1 MKSLK
6 LKIFSSFLL
15 NLCLIP
21 ISFSLSSSYSQYMAN
36 NYTCENLTKIISKNN
51 HDLISLMKS
60 NITQFKAQ
68 SHSCIDTLIKYAK
81 IPVLDFYLNELCNM
95 GVEYKENLEI
105 SLNTILT
112 QINDVYNKHKYSETQ
127 YQTVFPASKWA
138 QSMDEVFIEVK
149 FAHRHD
155 SPGCLE
161 MKNLKVEL
169 KERSVK
175 LIGYCVLGD
184 VPIKMDFDIK
194 LWNKINVKESKHFES
209 SVGRYQF
216 NLVKK
221 KKDNYWK
228 KLMEDK
234 VPIPSNM
241 RVWFEMKEKYQE
253 QLEKYENDEFDESI
267 KEMMESIEQEEKKKD
282 KKNKTKSK
290 GKKKKKKKKSKY
302 NTTDL

>member
-1 MKSLK
+1 MKSSK
-6 LKIFSSFLL
+6 LNTFFLIFSFLYIL
-15 NLCLIP
+15 P
-21 ISFSLSSSYSQYMAN
+21 ISINLTPSYEQYLTPT
-36 NYTCENLTKIISKNN
+36 YTCSNLTKIISKNN

-60 NITQFKAQ
+60 NITQFKSQ
-68 SHSCIDTLIKYAK
+68 SHSCIDTLVKYAK

-105 SLNTILT
+105 SLNTVLT

-175 LIGYCVLGD
+175 LVGYCVLGD

-194 LWNKINVKESKHFES
+194 LWNKINVRESKHFES

-228 KLMEDK
+228 KLMDDK
-234 VPIPSNM
+234 MSIPSNM

-253 QLEKYENDEFDESI
+253 QLEKYENDEFDEEL
-267 KEMMESIEQEEKKKD
+267 KDMMETIKQEEKKKD
-282 KKNKTKSK
+282 NKKNKTKT
-290 GKKKKKKKKSKY
+290 KKKKKKKKSKT

>member
-6 LKIFSSFLL
+6 LKIFSSLILYLFIIPSSL
-15 NLCLIP
+15 NLTP
-21 ISFSLSSSYSQYMAN
+21 SYQDYAQKV
-36 NYTCENLTKIISKNN
+36 YTCENLTKIVSKSN
-51 HDLISLMKS
+51 HDLISFMKS
-60 NITQFKAQ
+60 NITQFKSQ

-228 KLMEDK
+228 KLMDEK
-234 VPIPSNM
+234 MTIPTNM

-267 KEMMESIEQEEKKKD
+267 KEMMETIEQEEKNK

-290 GKKKKKKKKSKY
+290 SKKKKKKKKTKT

>member
-1 MKSLK
+1 MKSFK

-60 NITQFKAQ
+60 NITQFKTQ

-228 KLMEDK
+228 KLMDEK
-234 VPIPSNM
+234 MTIPSNM

-267 KEMMESIEQEEKKKD
+267 KEMMETIEQEEKNK
-282 KKNKTKSK
+282 KKNKTKTK
-290 GKKKKKKKKSKY
+290 GKKKKKKKKSKN
-302 NTTDL
+302 NTADL

>member
-1 MKSLK
+1 MKSFK

-241 RVWFEMKEKYQE
+241 RVWFEMKEKYS
-253 QLEKYENDEFDESI
+253 F
-267 KEMMESIEQEEKKKD
+267 
-282 KKNKTKSK
+282 
-290 GKKKKKKKKSKY
+290 
-302 NTTDL
+302 

>member
-6 LKIFSSFLL
+6 LKIFSSLILYLFIIPSTL
-15 NLCLIP
+15 NLTP
-21 ISFSLSSSYSQYMAN
+21 SYQDYAQKV
-36 NYTCENLTKIISKNN
+36 YTCENLTKIVSKSN
-51 HDLISLMKS
+51 HDLISFMKS
-60 NITQFKAQ
+60 NITQFKSQ

-228 KLMEDK
+228 KLMDEK
-234 VPIPSNM
+234 MTIPTNM

-267 KEMMESIEQEEKKKD
+267 KEMMETIEQEEKNK

-290 GKKKKKKKKSKY
+290 SKKKKKKKKTKT

>member
-1 MKSLK
+1 MK
-6 LKIFSSFLL
+6 
-15 NLCLIP
+15 
-21 ISFSLSSSYSQYMAN
+21 
-36 NYTCENLTKIISKNN
+36 T
-51 HDLISLMKS
+51 
-60 NITQFKAQ
+60 NITQFKSQ

-95 GVEYKENLEI
+95 GIEYKENLEI

-228 KLMEDK
+228 KLMDEK
-234 VPIPSNM
+234 MTIPSNM

-253 QLEKYENDEFDESI
+253 QLEKYENDELDESI
-267 KEMMESIEQEEKKKD
+267 KEMMETIEQEEKNK
-282 KKNKTKSK
+282 KKNKTKTK
-290 GKKKKKKKKSKY
+290 GKKKKKKKKSKN

>member
-1 MKSLK
+1 MKLS
-6 LKIFSSFLL
+6 LL
-15 NLCLIP
+15 NLFYFIILSVNI
-21 ISFSLSSSYSQYMAN
+21 SLSYEQQLLQPQ
-36 NYTCENLTKIISKNN
+36 YTCSNLTKIISQSN
-51 HDLISLMKS
+51 HDLISTMKS

-155 SPGCLE
+155 SPGCLK
-161 MKNLKVEL
+161 MKDLKVDI
-169 KERSVK
+169 KEKSIS
-175 LIGYCVLGD
+175 LIGYCVLGE
-184 VPIKMDFDIK
+184 VPIKINYYIETFD
-194 LWNKINVKESKHFES
+194 KIDVKSSKHFVS

-216 NLVKK
+216 NL
-221 KKDNYWK
+221 
-228 KLMEDK
+228 
-234 VPIPSNM
+234 
-241 RVWFEMKEKYQE
+241 
-253 QLEKYENDEFDESI
+253 
-267 KEMMESIEQEEKKKD
+267 
-282 KKNKTKSK
+282 
-290 GKKKKKKKKSKY
+290 KKKKSNNYWKQLL
-302 NTTDL
+302 NDKMKVPNNMRV

>member
-6 LKIFSSFLL
+6 LKIYSSILL
-15 NLCLIP
+15 NLFLIP
-21 ISFSLSSSYSQYMAN
+21 ISLSLTPSYQQYAAN
-36 NYTCENLTKIISKNN
+36 NYTCENLTKLVSRSN
-51 HDLISLMKS
+51 HDLISLMKT
-60 NITQFKAQ
+60 NITRFKTQ

-127 YQTVFPASKWA
+127 YQSVFPASKWA

-161 MKNLKVEL
+161 MKNLKVDL

-228 KLMEDK
+228 KLLDEKMT
-234 VPIPSNM
+234 IPSNM

-253 QLEKYENDEFDESI
+253 QLEKYENDEFDQSI
-267 KEMMESIEQEEKKKD
+267 KEMMENIEQEEKNKD

-290 GKKKKKKKKSKY
+290 GKKKKKKKKSKN

>member
-1 MKSLK
+1 MKSSK
-6 LKIFSSFLL
+6 LNTFFLIFSFLYIL
-15 NLCLIP
+15 P
-21 ISFSLSSSYSQYMAN
+21 ISINLTPSYEQYLTPT
-36 NYTCENLTKIISKNN
+36 YTCSNLTKIISKNN

-60 NITQFKAQ
+60 NITQFKSQ
-68 SHSCIDTLIKYAK
+68 SHSCIDTLVKYAK

-105 SLNTILT
+105 SLNTVLT

-194 LWNKINVKESKHFES
+194 LWNKINVRESKHFES

-228 KLMEDK
+228 KLMDDK
-234 VPIPSNM
+234 MSIPSNM

-253 QLEKYENDEFDESI
+253 QLEKYENDEFDEEL
-267 KEMMESIEQEEKKKD
+267 KDMMETIKQEEKKKD
-282 KKNKTKSK
+282 NKKNKTKT
-290 GKKKKKKKKSKY
+290 KKKKKKKKSKT

>member
-6 LKIFSSFLL
+6 LKIFSSLLLYLFIIPFSL
-15 NLCLIP
+15 NLTP
-21 ISFSLSSSYSQYMAN
+21 SYQDYTKQ
-36 NYTCENLTKIISKNN
+36 NYTCENLTKVISKSN
-51 HDLISLMKS
+51 HDLISLMKT
-60 NITQFKAQ
+60 NITQFKSQ

-95 GVEYKENLEI
+95 GIEYKENLEI

-228 KLMEDK
+228 KLMDEK
-234 VPIPSNM
+234 MTIPSNM

-267 KEMMESIEQEEKKKD
+267 KEMMETIEQEEKNK
-282 KKNKTKSK
+282 KKNKTKTK
-290 GKKKKKKKKSKY
+290 GKKKKKKKKSKN

>member
-1 MKSLK
+1 MKSSK
-6 LKIFSSFLL
+6 LNTFFLIFSFLYIL
-15 NLCLIP
+15 P
-21 ISFSLSSSYSQYMAN
+21 ISINLTPSYEQYLTPT
-36 NYTCENLTKIISKNN
+36 YTCSNLTKIISKNN

-60 NITQFKAQ
+60 NITQFKSQ
-68 SHSCIDTLIKYAK
+68 SHSCIDTLVKYAK

-105 SLNTILT
+105 SLNTVLT

-175 LIGYCVLGD
+175 LVGYCVLGD

-194 LWNKINVKESKHFES
+194 LWNKINVRESKHFES

-228 KLMEDK
+228 KLMDDK
-234 VPIPSNM
+234 MSIPSNM

-267 KEMMESIEQEEKKKD
+267 KEMMETIEQEEKNK
-282 KKNKTKSK
+282 KKNKTKTK
-290 GKKKKKKKKSKY
+290 GKKKKKKKKSKN

>member
-1 MKSLK
+1 MNFP
-6 LKIFSSFLL
+6 KILFHFL
-15 NLCLIP
+15 IIF
-21 ISFSLSSSYSQYMAN
+21 ISQIGAFYPSNILDSAN
-36 NYTCENLTKIISKNN
+36 ITCSNLTKIISKSNN
-51 HDLISLMKS
+51 DLISLMKS
-60 NITQFKAQ
+60 DISKFEQQ
-68 SHSCIDTLIKYAK
+68 SHSCIDTLIKFGK
-81 IPVLDFYLNELCNM
+81 IPVLDFYLNELCKL
-95 GVEYKENLEI
+95 GIEYKENLEI

-112 QINDVYNKHKYSETQ
+112 QINDVYNKHKYSESQ

-175 LIGYCVLGD
+175 LVGYCVLGD
-184 VPIKMDFDIK
+184 VPIKMNYNVK
-194 LWNKINVKESKHFES
+194 LWEKINVKESKYFES

-216 NLVKK
+216 NLKK
-221 KKDNYWK
+221 KKPDNYWK
-228 KLMEDK
+228 KLLDDK
-234 VPIPSNM
+234 MTIPTNM

-253 QLEKYENDEFDESI
+253 QIEKFESEENDDNL
-267 KEMMESIEQEEKKKD
+267 KEIMETIEKEEQKKE

-290 GKKKKKKKKSKY
+290 GKKKKKKKKNKTS
-302 NTTDL
+302 DL

>member
-21 ISFSLSSSYSQYMAN
+21 ISLSLTPGYSQYTAN

-60 NITQFKAQ
+60 NITQFKSQ
-68 SHSCIDTLIKYAK
+68 SHSCIDTLVKYAK
-81 IPVLDFYLNELCNM
+81 IPVLDFYLNELCTM

-228 KLMEDK
+228 KLMEEK

-253 QLEKYENDEFDESI
+253 QLEKYENDEFDENI
-267 KEMMESIEQEEKKKD
+267 KEMMENIEQEEKKK
-282 KKNKTKSK
+282 KNKTKSK
-290 GKKKKKKKKSKY
+290 NKKKKKKKKSKT

>member
-6 LKIFSSFLL
+6 LKIFSSLILYLFLIPFSL
-15 NLCLIP
+15 NLTP
-21 ISFSLSSSYSQYMAN
+21 SYQDYAQKV
-36 NYTCENLTKIISKNN
+36 YTCENLTKIVSKSN
-51 HDLISLMKS
+51 HDLISFMKS
-60 NITQFKAQ
+60 NITQFKSQ

-228 KLMEDK
+228 KLMDEK
-234 VPIPSNM
+234 MTIPTNM

-267 KEMMESIEQEEKKKD
+267 KEMMETIEQEEKNK

-290 GKKKKKKKKSKY
+290 NKKKKKKKKSK
-302 NTTDL
+302 TDASDL

>member
-6 LKIFSSFLL
+6 LKIFSSLILYLFLIPFSL
-15 NLCLIP
+15 NLTP
-21 ISFSLSSSYSQYMAN
+21 SYQDYAQKI
-36 NYTCENLTKIISKNN
+36 YTCENLTKIVSKSN
-51 HDLISLMKS
+51 HDLISFMKS
-60 NITQFKAQ
+60 NITQFKSQ

-81 IPVLDFYLNELCNM
+81 IPVLDFYLNELCTM

-228 KLMEDK
+228 KLMDEK
-234 VPIPSNM
+234 MTIPTNM

-267 KEMMESIEQEEKKKD
+267 KEMMETIEQEEKNK

-290 GKKKKKKKKSKY
+290 NKKKKKKKKSKTD
-302 NTTDL
+302 TTDL

>member
-1 MKSLK
+1 MKSSK
-6 LKIFSSFLL
+6 LNTFFLIFSILYIL
-15 NLCLIP
+15 P
-21 ISFSLSSSYSQYMAN
+21 ISINLTPSYEQYLTPT
-36 NYTCENLTKIISKNN
+36 YTCSNLTKIISKNN

-60 NITQFKAQ
+60 NITQFKSQ
-68 SHSCIDTLIKYAK
+68 SHSCIDTLVKYAK

-105 SLNTILT
+105 SLNTVLT

-194 LWNKINVKESKHFES
+194 LWNKINVRESKHFES

-228 KLMEDK
+228 KLMDDK
-234 VPIPSNM
+234 MSIPSNM

-253 QLEKYENDEFDESI
+253 QLEKYENDEFDEELKDMIETI
-267 KEMMESIEQEEKKKD
+267 KQEEKKKD
-282 KKNKTKSK
+282 NKKNKTKT
-290 GKKKKKKKKSKY
+290 KKKKKKKKSKT

>member
-6 LKIFSSFLL
+6 LKIFSSLILYLF
-15 NLCLIP
+15 LIP
-21 ISFSLSSSYSQYMAN
+21 FSFNLTPSYQDYASKI
-36 NYTCENLTKIISKNN
+36 YTCENLTKIVSKSN
-51 HDLISLMKS
+51 HDLISFMKS
-60 NITQFKAQ
+60 NITQFKSQ

-105 SLNTILT
+105 SLNTIIT

-228 KLMEDK
+228 KLMDEK
-234 VPIPSNM
+234 MTIPSNM

-267 KEMMESIEQEEKKKD
+267 KEMMETIEQEEKNK
-282 KKNKTKSK
+282 KKNKTKTK
-290 GKKKKKKKKSKY
+290 GKKKKKKKKSKN

>member
-6 LKIFSSFLL
+6 LKIFSSLLLYLFIIPFSL
-15 NLCLIP
+15 NLTP
-21 ISFSLSSSYSQYMAN
+21 SYQDYAN
-36 NYTCENLTKIISKNN
+36 QNYTCENLTKVISKSN
-51 HDLISLMKS
+51 HDLISLMKT
-60 NITQFKAQ
+60 NITQFKSQ

-95 GVEYKENLEI
+95 GIEYKENLEI

-228 KLMEDK
+228 KLMDEK
-234 VPIPSNM
+234 MTIPSNM

-267 KEMMESIEQEEKKKD
+267 KEMMETIEQEEKNK
-282 KKNKTKSK
+282 KKNKTKTK
-290 GKKKKKKKKSKY
+290 GKKKKKKKKSKN

>member
-1 MKSLK
+1 
-6 LKIFSSFLL
+6 
-15 NLCLIP
+15 
-21 ISFSLSSSYSQYMAN
+21 
-36 NYTCENLTKIISKNN
+36 
-51 HDLISLMKS
+51 MKS
-60 NITQFKAQ
+60 NITQFKSQ

-81 IPVLDFYLNELCNM
+81 IPVLDFYLNELCTM

-112 QINDVYNKHKYSETQ
+112 QINDVYNKHKYSEAQ

-216 NLVKK
+216 NLMKK
-221 KKDNYWK
+221 KKDSYWK
-228 KLMEDK
+228 KLLDEK
-234 VPIPSNM
+234 TSIPTNM

-253 QLEKYENDEFDESI
+253 QLDKYESEENDDSM
-267 KEMMESIEQEEKKKD
+267 KEIMEAIEEAEKKKD

-290 GKKKKKKKKSKY
+290 KKKKKKKSKT
-302 NTTDL
+302 NSDL

>member
-1 MKSLK
+1 MKSSK
-6 LKIFSSFLL
+6 LNTFFLIFSFLYIL
-15 NLCLIP
+15 P
-21 ISFSLSSSYSQYMAN
+21 ISINLTPSYEQYLTPT
-36 NYTCENLTKIISKNN
+36 YTCSNLTKIISKNN

-60 NITQFKAQ
+60 NITQFKSQ
-68 SHSCIDTLIKYAK
+68 SHSCIDTLVKYAK

-105 SLNTILT
+105 SLNTVLT

-175 LIGYCVLGD
+175 LVGYCVLGD

-194 LWNKINVKESKHFES
+194 LWNKINVRESKHFES

-228 KLMEDK
+228 KLMDDK
-234 VPIPSNM
+234 MGIPSNM

-253 QLEKYENDEFDESI
+253 QLEKYENDEFDEEL
-267 KEMMESIEQEEKKKD
+267 KDMMETIKQEEKKKD
-282 KKNKTKSK
+282 NKKNKTKT
-290 GKKKKKKKKSKY
+290 KKKKKKKKSKI

>member
-6 LKIFSSFLL
+6 LKIFSSLILYLFLIPFSL
-15 NLCLIP
+15 NLTP
-21 ISFSLSSSYSQYMAN
+21 SYQDYAQKV
-36 NYTCENLTKIISKNN
+36 YTCENLTKIVSKSN
-51 HDLISLMKS
+51 HDLISFMKS
-60 NITQFKAQ
+60 NITHFKSQ

-228 KLMEDK
+228 KLMDEK
-234 VPIPSNM
+234 MTIPTNM

-267 KEMMESIEQEEKKKD
+267 KEMMETIEQEEKNK

-290 GKKKKKKKKSKY
+290 NKKKKKKKKSKTD
-302 NTTDL
+302 TTDL

>member
-1 MKSLK
+1 MSLSL
-6 LKIFSSFLL
+6 LKIFYFLL
-15 NLCLIP
+15 IFIN
-21 ISFSLSSSYSQYMAN
+21 ISQSYQQYIQQQ
-36 NYTCENLTKIISKNN
+36 YTCSNLSKIISQSN
-51 HDLISLMKS
+51 HDLISIMKS
-60 NITQFKAQ
+60 NITQFKSQ

-81 IPVLDFYLNELCNM
+81 IPVLDFYLNELCTM

-112 QINDVYNKHKYSETQ
+112 QINDVYNKHKYSEAQ

-216 NLVKK
+216 NLMKK
-221 KKDNYWK
+221 KKDSYWK
-228 KLMEDK
+228 KLLDEKMG
-234 VPIPSNM
+234 IPPNM
-241 RVWFEMKEKYQE
+241 RVWFEMKEKYQD
-253 QLEKYENDEFDESI
+253 QLDKYESEENDDSM
-267 KEMMESIEQEEKKKD
+267 KEIMDAIEEAEKKKD

-290 GKKKKKKKKSKY
+290 KKKKKKKSKT
-302 NTTDL
+302 NSDL

>member
-1 MKSLK
+1 
-6 LKIFSSFLL
+6 
-15 NLCLIP
+15 
-21 ISFSLSSSYSQYMAN
+21 
-36 NYTCENLTKIISKNN
+36 
-51 HDLISLMKS
+51 
-60 NITQFKAQ
+60 
-68 SHSCIDTLIKYAK
+68 
-81 IPVLDFYLNELCNM
+81 M

-228 KLMEDK
+228 KLMEEK

-253 QLEKYENDEFDESI
+253 QLEKYENDEFDENI
-267 KEMMESIEQEEKKKD
+267 KEMMENIEQEEKKK
-282 KKNKTKSK
+282 KNKTKSK
-290 GKKKKKKKKSKY
+290 NKKKKKKKKSKT

>member
-6 LKIFSSFLL
+6 LKIFSPLILYLFLIPFSL
-15 NLCLIP
+15 NLTP
-21 ISFSLSSSYSQYMAN
+21 SYQDHAKQ
-36 NYTCENLTKIISKNN
+36 NYTCENLTKVISKSN
-51 HDLISLMKS
+51 HDLISLMKT
-60 NITQFKAQ
+60 NITQFKSQ

-95 GVEYKENLEI
+95 GIEYKENLEI

-169 KERSVK
+169 KERNVK

-228 KLMEDK
+228 KLMDEK
-234 VPIPSNM
+234 MTIPSNM

-267 KEMMESIEQEEKKKD
+267 KEMMETIEQEEKNK
-282 KKNKTKSK
+282 KKNKTKTK
-290 GKKKKKKKKSKY
+290 GKKKKKKKKSKN

>member
-1 MKSLK
+1 MSLSL
-6 LKIFSSFLL
+6 LKIFYVLL
-15 NLCLIP
+15 IFIN
-21 ISFSLSSSYSQYMAN
+21 ISQSYQQYIQQQ
-36 NYTCENLTKIISKNN
+36 YTCSNLSKIISQSN
-51 HDLISLMKS
+51 HDLISIMRS
-60 NITQFKAQ
+60 NITQFKSQ

-81 IPVLDFYLNELCNM
+81 IPVLDFYLNELCTM

-112 QINDVYNKHKYSETQ
+112 QINDVYNKHKYSEAQ

-216 NLVKK
+216 NLMKK
-221 KKDNYWK
+221 KKDSYWK
-228 KLMEDK
+228 KLLDEK
-234 VPIPSNM
+234 TSIPTNM

-253 QLEKYENDEFDESI
+253 QLDKYESEENDDSM
-267 KEMMESIEQEEKKKD
+267 KEIMDAIEEAEKKKD

-290 GKKKKKKKKSKY
+290 KKKKKKKSKT
-302 NTTDL
+302 NSDL

>member
-1 MKSLK
+1 MKSSK
-6 LKIFSSFLL
+6 LNTFFLIFSFLYIL
-15 NLCLIP
+15 P
-21 ISFSLSSSYSQYMAN
+21 ISINLTPSYEQYLTPT
-36 NYTCENLTKIISKNN
+36 YTCSNLTKIISKNN

-60 NITQFKAQ
+60 NITQFKSQ
-68 SHSCIDTLIKYAK
+68 SHSCIDTLVKYAK

-105 SLNTILT
+105 SLNTVLT

-194 LWNKINVKESKHFES
+194 LWNKINVRESKHFES

-228 KLMEDK
+228 KLMDDK
-234 VPIPSNM
+234 MGIPSNM

-253 QLEKYENDEFDESI
+253 QLEKYENDEFDEEL
-267 KEMMESIEQEEKKKD
+267 KDMMETIKQEEKKKD
-282 KKNKTKSK
+282 NKKNKTKA
-290 GKKKKKKKKSKY
+290 KKKKKKKKSKA

>member
-1 MKSLK
+1 MSLSL
-6 LKIFSSFLL
+6 LKIFYVLL
-15 NLCLIP
+15 IFIN
-21 ISFSLSSSYSQYMAN
+21 ISQSYQQYIQQQ
-36 NYTCENLTKIISKNN
+36 YTCSNLSKIISQSN
-51 HDLISLMKS
+51 HDLISIMKS
-60 NITQFKAQ
+60 NITQFKSQ

-81 IPVLDFYLNELCNM
+81 IPVLDFYLNELCTM

-112 QINDVYNKHKYSETQ
+112 QINDVYNKHKYSEAQ

-216 NLVKK
+216 NLMKK
-221 KKDNYWK
+221 KKDSYWK
-228 KLMEDK
+228 KLLDEK
-234 VPIPSNM
+234 TSIPTNM

-253 QLEKYENDEFDESI
+253 QLDKYESEENDDSM
-267 KEMMESIEQEEKKKD
+267 KEIMDAIEEAEKKKD

-290 GKKKKKKKKSKY
+290 KKKKKKKSKT
-302 NTTDL
+302 NSDL

>member
-1 MKSLK
+1 MKSSK
-6 LKIFSSFLL
+6 LNTFFLIFSFLYIL
-15 NLCLIP
+15 P
-21 ISFSLSSSYSQYMAN
+21 ISINLTPSYEQYLTPT
-36 NYTCENLTKIISKNN
+36 YTCSNLTKIISKNN

-60 NITQFKAQ
+60 NITQFKSQ
-68 SHSCIDTLIKYAK
+68 SHSCIDTLVKYAK

-105 SLNTILT
+105 SLNTVLT

-194 LWNKINVKESKHFES
+194 LWNKINVRESKHFES

-228 KLMEDK
+228 KLMDDK
-234 VPIPSNM
+234 MSIPSNM

-253 QLEKYENDEFDESI
+253 QLEKYENDEFDEELKDMIETI
-267 KEMMESIEQEEKKKD
+267 KQEEKKKD
-282 KKNKTKSK
+282 NKKNKTKT
-290 GKKKKKKKKSKY
+290 KKKKKKKKSKT

>member
-1 MKSLK
+1 MKSSK
-6 LKIFSSFLL
+6 LNTFFLIFSFLYIL
-15 NLCLIP
+15 P
-21 ISFSLSSSYSQYMAN
+21 ISINLTPSYEQYLTPT
-36 NYTCENLTKIISKNN
+36 YTCSNLTKIISKNN

-60 NITQFKAQ
+60 NITQFKSQ
-68 SHSCIDTLIKYAK
+68 SHSCIDTLVKYAK

-105 SLNTILT
+105 SLNTVLT

-175 LIGYCVLGD
+175 LVGYCVLGD

-194 LWNKINVKESKHFES
+194 LWNKINVRESKHFES

-228 KLMEDK
+228 KLMDDK
-234 VPIPSNM
+234 MSIPSNM

-253 QLEKYENDEFDESI
+253 QLEKYENDEFDEELKDMIETI
-267 KEMMESIEQEEKKKD
+267 KQEEKKKD
-282 KKNKTKSK
+282 NKKNKTKT
-290 GKKKKKKKKSKY
+290 KKKKKKKKSKT

>member
-1 MKSLK
+1 MKSFK

-60 NITQFKAQ
+60 NITQFKTQ

-228 KLMEDK
+228 KLMDEK
-234 VPIPSNM
+234 MTIPSNM

-267 KEMMESIEQEEKKKD
+267 KEMMETIEQEEKNK
-282 KKNKTKSK
+282 KKNKTKTK
-290 GKKKKKKKKSKY
+290 GKKKKKKKKSKN

>member
-21 ISFSLSSSYSQYMAN
+21 ISLSLNPGYSQYTAN

-60 NITQFKAQ
+60 NITQFKSQ
-68 SHSCIDTLIKYAK
+68 SHSCIDTLVKYAK
-81 IPVLDFYLNELCNM
+81 IPVLDFYLNELCTM

-228 KLMEDK
+228 KLMEEK

-267 KEMMESIEQEEKKKD
+267 KEMMETIEQEEKN

-290 GKKKKKKKKSKY
+290 NKKKKKKKKSKTD
-302 NTTDL
+302 TTDL

>member
-21 ISFSLSSSYSQYMAN
+21 ISLSLTPSYSQYTAN

-60 NITQFKAQ
+60 NIAQFKSQ
-68 SHSCIDTLIKYAK
+68 SHSCIDTLVKYAK
-81 IPVLDFYLNELCNM
+81 IPVLDFYLNELCTM

-228 KLMEDK
+228 KLMEEK

-253 QLEKYENDEFDESI
+253 QLEKYENDEFDENI
-267 KEMMESIEQEEKKKD
+267 KEMMENIEQEEKKK
-282 KKNKTKSK
+282 KNKTKSK
-290 GKKKKKKKKSKY
+290 NKKKKKKKKSKTD
-302 NTTDL
+302 TTDL

>member
-1 MKSLK
+1 MKSSK
-6 LKIFSSFLL
+6 LNTFFLIFSFLYIL
-15 NLCLIP
+15 P
-21 ISFSLSSSYSQYMAN
+21 ISINLTPSYEQYLTPT
-36 NYTCENLTKIISKNN
+36 YTCSNLTKIISKNN

-60 NITQFKAQ
+60 NITQFKSQ
-68 SHSCIDTLIKYAK
+68 SHSCIDTLVKYAK

-105 SLNTILT
+105 SLNTVLT

-175 LIGYCVLGD
+175 LVGYCVLGD

-194 LWNKINVKESKHFES
+194 LWNKINVRESKHFES

-228 KLMEDK
+228 KLMDDK
-234 VPIPSNM
+234 MNIPSNM

-253 QLEKYENDEFDESI
+253 QLEKYENDEFDEEL
-267 KEMMESIEQEEKKKD
+267 KDMMETIKQEEKKKD
-282 KKNKTKSK
+282 NKKNKTKT
-290 GKKKKKKKKSKY
+290 KKKKKKKKSKT

>member
-6 LKIFSSFLL
+6 LKIFSSLLLYLFIIPFSL
-15 NLCLIP
+15 NLTP
-21 ISFSLSSSYSQYMAN
+21 SYQDYAKQ
-36 NYTCENLTKIISKNN
+36 NYTSENLTKVISKSN
-51 HDLISLMKS
+51 HDLISLMKT
-60 NITQFKAQ
+60 NITQFKSQ

-95 GVEYKENLEI
+95 GIEYKENLEI

-228 KLMEDK
+228 KLMDEK
-234 VPIPSNM
+234 MTIPSNM

-267 KEMMESIEQEEKKKD
+267 KEMMETIEQEEKNK
-282 KKNKTKSK
+282 KKNKTKTK
-290 GKKKKKKKKSKY
+290 GKKKKKKKKSKN
-302 NTTDL
+302 NTADL

>member
-267 KEMMESIEQEEKKKD
+267 KEMMENIEKEEKN

-290 GKKKKKKKKSKY
+290 NKKKKKKKKSKT